1 MISHCSTQATGKWR
15 KWGGGYKQNI
25 KKSNGSCYK
34 ELGKKIIKT
43 TSYFWFKYSLLLEF
57 SWNLLLFLTGSSY
70 IHTLTW
76 GRKQTN
82 LVSTPQSMALP
93 YRRGPTNSA
102 RSLPMAAA
110 PAHKAALGTGAEDS
124 CHAALITNQP
134 SSPMLPRSIKT
145 LHTQQKSSLLCP
157 NELSRI
163 VTTTLFPI
171 K

>member
-110 PAHKAALGTGAEDS
+110 RAHKAALGTGDRGRGQLPRRPNYQPTIFT
-124 CHAALITNQP
+124 HAA
-134 SSPMLPRSIKT
+134 K
-145 LHTQQKSSLLCP
+145 KY
-157 NELSRI
+157 
-163 VTTTLFPI
+163 
-171 K
+171 